1 MQNKII
7 ITILSCFILID
18 VVLIYLTL
26 TITPIKLKRNC
37 FTFEYGEEIP
47 TKVEE
52 YVNANESILESV
64 KLNMKGVS
72 TEVGKYHASVE
83 YFGQV
88 YEFDI
93 EIVDTI
99 KPKVQLK
106 QVEFNIALGETI
118 KAEDLIDE
126 IEDQSQT
133 YVYFYNEETEQ
144 YVESKSYTTEG
155 SYIERIVVKD
165 DHGNQSAALR
175 VKIVVN
181 KNKIKPTI
189 KGIEDVT
196 LKLGSEF
203 DPLDGVKA
211 TDDIEGDITYRLKV
225 EGNVDT
231 SVVGEY
237 QLIYSISDSDENLT
251 RRTRKVIVEE

>member
-7 ITILSCFILID
+7 MTILTCFIIID
-18 VVLIYLTL
+18 AVLIYLAL

-52 YVNANESILESV
+52 YVNANDSVLESV

-72 TEVGKYHASVE
+72 TEVGLYHASVE

-88 YEFDI
+88 YPFDI

-106 QVEFNIALGETI
+106 QIEFNVKLGERI
-118 KAEDLIDE
+118 KAEDLIKE
-126 IEDQSQT
+126 IEDQSKT
-133 YVYFYNEETEQ
+133 YVYFYNEDTEQ
-144 YVESKSYTTEG
+144 YTESKSYTIEG

-175 VKIVVN
+175 VKIVVS
-181 KNKIKPTI
+181 KNKIKPVI
-189 KGIEDVT
+189 IGIEDSIIKV
-196 LKLGSEF
+196 GSEF

-211 TDDIEGDITYRLKV
+211 TDDIEGDITYRIKV
-225 EGNVDT
+225 EGSVDIEN
-231 SVVGEY
+231 VGEY
-237 QLIYSISDSDENLT
+237 QLIYMVSDSDGNMT
-251 RRTRKVIVEE
+251 KAIRKVIVEE